1 MQLSHVLSDS
11 YSACRGTQAKEM
23 LDHLE
28 SVLSNEPVEV
38 VMGNTIVEVKP
49 QGVSKGGAVERILL
63 ELSSHDSAPDFILC
77 VGDDRSDEDMFTAI
91 DHVIFSPH
99 LPAEV
104 HSPSPCPCVCA
115 AQGGPTMMSQS
126 CITWSFA
133 FKGQVP

>member
-1 MQLSHVLSDS
+1 
-11 YSACRGTQAKEM
+11 M

-63 ELSSHDSAPDFILC
+63 DLSSHNSAPDFILC

-91 DHVIFSPH
+91 DHVVFSPH
-99 LPAEV
+99 MPAQVGCASPAAAFYPAEAC
-104 HSPSPCPCVCA
+104 SE
-115 AQGGPTMMSQS
+115 
-126 CITWSFA
+126 
-133 FKGQVP
+133 